1 MKLSKKKKYLIM
13 GISLLAVVV
22 LIPLFLLTLKERSVE
37 HRIVTGDRE
46 ELKSITLQLCDQE
59 GNAEK
64 DIIITDTVY
73 MDSIYDHLYSA
84 DTVVKKTA
92 NGKANKDI
100 ADLRLR
106 L

>member
-46 ELKSITLQLCDQE
+46 ELKSSARMMSSLL
-59 GNAEK
+59 
-64 DIIITDTVY
+64 
-73 MDSIYDHLYSA
+73 HLE
-84 DTVVKKTA
+84 
-92 NGKANKDI
+92 
-100 ADLRLR
+100 
-106 L
+106 